1 MGIIIKT
8 DESWLSSFIFNDL
21 NLLKQCI
28 DEVSKKLIIR
38 PTIKIFG
45 KIVYQNRNVAFFSN
59 ESIGYKYSNK
69 LMESQPLTTNLIDLL
84 DTINVMFN
92 THFNGILVNQYINGL
107 DYIGPHSDDESSIGN
122 NGVISISTGTN
133 RKFRI
138 RNKKTKK
145 IEKDIIMT
153 NRMILHMFG
162 NFQKEFTHESPIEK
176 KITASRLSF
185 TFRHHTI

>member
-69 LMESQPLTTNLIDLL
+69 LMESQPLTTHLIDLL

-162 NFQKEFTHESPIEK
+162 NFQKEFTHEIPIEK
-176 KITASRLSF
+176 KITESRVSF

>member
-69 LMESQPLTTNLIDLL
+69 LI
-84 DTINVMFN
+84 
-92 THFNGILVNQYINGL
+92 
-107 DYIGPHSDDESSIGN
+107 
-122 NGVISISTGTN
+122 
-133 RKFRI
+133 
-138 RNKKTKK
+138 
-145 IEKDIIMT
+145 
-153 NRMILHMFG
+153 
-162 NFQKEFTHESPIEK
+162 
-176 KITASRLSF
+176 
-185 TFRHHTI
+185 

>member
-1 MGIIIKT
+1 M
-8 DESWLSSFIFNDL
+8 L
-21 NLLKQCI
+21 CI
-28 DEVSKKLIIR
+28 H
-38 PTIKIFG
+38 
-45 KIVYQNRNVAFFSN
+45 Y
-59 ESIGYKYSNK
+59 
-69 LMESQPLTTNLIDLL
+69 
-84 DTINVMFN
+84 
-92 THFNGILVNQYINGL
+92 NGILVNQYINGL

-153 NRMILHMFG
+153 NRMILHMGG
-162 NFQKEFTHESPIEK
+162 NFQKEFTHEIPIEK
-176 KITASRLSF
+176 KITESRLSF

>member
-21 NLLKQCI
+21 NLLKQCV

-69 LMESQPLTTNLIDLL
+69 LMESQPLTKHLIDLL

-92 THFNGILVNQYINGL
+92 TQFNGILVNQYINGL
-107 DYIGPHSDDESSIGN
+107 DYIGPHSDDESSLGN

-153 NRMILHMFG
+153 NRMILHMGG
-162 NFQKEFTHESPIEK
+162 NFQKEFTHEIPIEK
-176 KITASRLSF
+176 KITESRVSF